1 MLRPASVFVPWWLI
15 VFTVLAPGIVVAGTT
30 GNTFEDNF
38 TTGSLRVDVVHY
50 GTGSQEGIVFRRA
63 LRESVWGGPA
73 DPMRPRYRAGEYTL
87 RVRDLKTGALVF
99 ERGFSTLFGE
109 WRATDEAAKR
119 RRAFEETYEMPFPKR
134 PVELTVSACTDSS
147 GAEPIVAIPIDPSEV
162 ADRSGAGGAGREVLD
177 LIVNGE
183 PANRV
188 DLVILGDGYAA
199 GEREKFLG
207 DCRHVI
213 GDFFGVEP
221 LGSMRERFNVH
232 AVFVASAESGV
243 DEPSKGIFRDTP
255 FGLSFDTF
263 ESERYCMTEE
273 VWAIHDALSNLP
285 HDAILIVANSSRY
298 GGGAI
303 YNLYTAFSSD
313 NEYGDYLCVHEFGH
327 GFAGLADEY
336 YTSQV
341 SYNDFYPRGRE
352 PWEPNITALLDPGH
366 LKWGDL
372 VEPGTPIP
380 TPAGDVRYRDAV
392 GAFEGAGYAAKG
404 LYRPSVDCKMFSKGN
419 RKFCKV
425 CERAIIEAIR
435 VYSPD

>member
-1 MLRPASVFVPWWLI
+1 LVRWSLI
-15 VFTVLAPGIVVAGTT
+15 VCVVLVRGNALAGTS
-30 GNTFEDNF
+30 GSTFDENF
-38 TTGSLRVDVVHY
+38 TSGSLRVDVVHF
-50 GTGSQEGIVFRRA
+50 GTRSDEGIVFRRA
-63 LRESVWGGPA
+63 VHESIWGGPT
-73 DPMRPRYRAGEYTL
+73 DPISPRFRAGEYTL
-87 RVRDLKTGALVF
+87 RVRDLASGALIF

-109 WRATDEAAKR
+109 WRTTEEAVTR
-119 RRAFEETYEMPFPKR
+119 RRAFEETYEIPFPKR
-134 PVELTVSACTDSS
+134 PVELTVSAWTDSG
-147 GAEPIVAIPIDPSEV
+147 GARPIVVIPIDPGE
-162 ADRSGAGGAGREVLD
+162 AAGQSGRGGPGREIID

-183 PANRV
+183 PAHRV
-188 DLVILGDGYAA
+188 DLVILGDGYSR

-207 DCRHVI
+207 DCRHVV
-213 GDFFGVEP
+213 GDFFDVEP
-221 LGSMRERFNVH
+221 LRSMRDRFNVH

-263 ESERYCMTEE
+263 DSERYCMTEE
-273 VWAIHDALSNLP
+273 VWALHDALSDVP
-285 HDAILIVANSSRY
+285 HDAIFIVGNSSRY

-336 YTSQV
+336 YMSQV
-341 SYNDFYPRGRE
+341 SYNDYYPPGRE
-352 PWEPNITALLDPGH
+352 PWEPNITALLDPGR

-372 VEPGTPIP
+372 LEPGAPIP
-380 TPAGDVRYRDAV
+380 TPSADARYRDAV

-419 RKFCKV
+419 KRFCKV

-435 VYSPD
+435 FYSTE